1 MLVVLDTNVIYAA
14 LRSSR
19 GASFALLRRVVDGDF
34 QMALSVALC
43 LEYEDVAFREPLTLP
58 ERAIND
64 ILDQL
69 VAVSVRPRMAFLWRP
84 QLRDPKDDMVLE
96 LAINANCPYIVTF
109 NIRDFRG
116 SEAFGIQATTPAQFL
131 ALLGGPS

>member
-19 GASFALLRRVVDGDF
+19 GASFALLRRVVDSDF

-43 LEYEDVAFREPLTLP
+43 LEYEDVAFRDPLTLP
-58 ERAIND
+58 KEAIND

>member
-1 MLVVLDTNVIYAA
+1 
-14 LRSSR
+14 
-19 GASFALLRRVVDGDF
+19 
-34 QMALSVALC
+34 MALSVALC

-116 SEAFGIQATTPAQFL
+116 SEAFGIQANTPAQFL